1 MTTGQNNSDS
11 KGFNRSDEGNLVKT
25 AGTFRVFSMLWD
37 WCQDKQ
43 VPCHLLITCARDRIL
58 VGSPRILTVGNH
70 SHQSNYEH
78 VMREHWA
85 PSGENL
91 QSVTPHFDP
100 LNQTSVST
108 SWTLFNSVKKK
119 KKRLKAHRCQR
130 TNSRACWY
138 PEVPW
143 SSWMLGFY
151 PGNRDHCSGHTTR
164 SGHSLDS
171 SAPCLRQEYVR
182 SPCWWGVMAV
192 VF

>member
-91 QSVTPHFDP
+91 QSVTPHFVP

-119 KKRLKAHRCQR
+119 KKKDLKPIDAKGPTAGPVDILRFLEALGCWASILEIEIIVLDIQQGLAIAWTAQLHVLGRNMSEAHV
-130 TNSRACWY
+130 N
-138 PEVPW
+138 E
-143 SSWMLGFY
+143 G
-151 PGNRDHCSGHTTR
+151 
-164 SGHSLDS
+164 
-171 SAPCLRQEYVR
+171 
-182 SPCWWGVMAV
+182 
-192 VF
+192 